1 MEKTITLRQ
10 MKAYSFYIVFSPCYY
25 HKKKRIRAFIIQPSP
40 QGSFIHKTIIFVT
53 VKLTMLINVL
63 LVDFTINS

>member
-1 MEKTITLRQ
+1 
-10 MKAYSFYIVFSPCYY
+10 MKAYSFYLVFSPCYY
-25 HKKKRIRAFIIQPSP
+25 PKKKRIRAFIIQPSP
-40 QGSFIHKTIIFVT
+40 QGSFIHRTIIFVT

>member
-1 MEKTITLRQ
+1 
-10 MKAYSFYIVFSPCYY
+10 MKAYSFYLFFSPCYY

-40 QGSFIHKTIIFVT
+40 QGSFIRRTIIFVT